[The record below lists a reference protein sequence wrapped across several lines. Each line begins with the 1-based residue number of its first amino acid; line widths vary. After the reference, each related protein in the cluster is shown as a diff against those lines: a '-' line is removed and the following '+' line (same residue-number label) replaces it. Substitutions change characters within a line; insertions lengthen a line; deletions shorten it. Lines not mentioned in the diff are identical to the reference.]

1 MYDKLLKSRQ
11 LFRITLYNTIH
22 REGEDSCYK
31 CDRCACT
38 SFYSEWRGYY
48 YPSWKH
54 SHSDL
59 AHYTWN
65 EMLCIFSLC
74 SNYRTDCRSHH
85 QWKLLSTAS
94 DTPHMDNNLVCHL
107 QCLKLKLQPTIY
119 RFSFIDIYNC
129 SGKTYWIFWFHCCLF
144 CFFLS
149 KLTNRLWSPF
159 RPVMEHRTPI
169 SLVHLATYFFHSAKV
184 KNEWSY
190 TSTPS
195 ETSRRGTW

>member
-107 QCLKLKLQPTIY
+107 QCLKLNFSLQYIDFPSSIFITVVEKLIEY
-119 RFSFIDIYNC
+119 FGFIVVY
-129 SGKTYWIFWFHCCLF
+129 SV
-144 CFFLS
+144 FFLS